1 MNRSNVAELAGTGAA
16 LLLGLLWGFQASA
29 QNHSGGAKPSGAQ
42 GGAVHAGGLGNSAMG
57 VDRGWPR
64 AAEDAS
70 TQKAANASAAAGA
83 NAKGKPTAES
93 DCAKAKAAIAAAGTG
108 GTTDKGHGGAA
119 GAEGRA
125 KAAEEVCKG
134 ADAGSS
140 TSKGKSADAPGQT
153 GVTGTAQAIQR
164 ADEHAED
171 GLDKA
176 QTSAETRE
184 KPEQV
189 PPR

>member
-1 MNRSNVAELAGTGAA
+1 MNRSNVTELAGAGAA

-29 QNHSGGAKPSGAQ
+29 QNHSGGAKP
-42 GGAVHAGGLGNSAMG
+42 GGAPGGAIHSSGLG
-57 VDRGWPR
+57 
-64 AAEDAS
+64 

-83 NAKGKPTAES
+83 NTKGKLTAES

-108 GTTDKGHGGAA
+108 GTTDKGQGGAA

-134 ADAGSS
+134 ADAGPS

-171 GLDKA
+171 SLDKA